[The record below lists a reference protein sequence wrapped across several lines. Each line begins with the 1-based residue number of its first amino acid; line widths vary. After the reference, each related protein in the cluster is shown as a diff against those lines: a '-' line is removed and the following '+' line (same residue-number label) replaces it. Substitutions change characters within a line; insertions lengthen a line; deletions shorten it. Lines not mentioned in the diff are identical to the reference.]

1 MTNENEELQSLVD
14 KVRRSGVTDDSV
26 LDAMARTD
34 RADFLQGAFVA
45 RAYEDIPFPI
55 SCGQTISQPGIV
67 GLMTQELE
75 VKPNHRVLEVGTG
88 SGYLAVILSMLAKR
102 VYSVERHRLLAEQ
115 ARSVIHK
122 KYSKCENI
130 TFVIGDGTKGLPE
143 AAPFDRIIVSAA
155 SEDPPPLLL
164 NQLKDGGIMVLPVG
178 RSEWTQQLVKAERI
192 GDKFEY
198 TEICGVRFVPL
209 IEGIAHD

>member
-1 MTNENEELQSLVD
+1 MTGWNEDIHSLVD

-26 LDAMARTD
+26 LDAMAQTD
-34 RADFLQGAFVA
+34 RADFLQGAFVS

-75 VKPNHRVLEVGTG
+75 VRPNHRVLEVGTG
-88 SGYLAVILSMLAKR
+88 SGYLAVILSKLAKR
-102 VYSVERHRLLAEQ
+102 VYSVERHRPLVEQ
-115 ARSVIHK
+115 ARSVI
-122 KYSKCENI
+122 YGTYECENI
-130 TFVIGDGTKGLPE
+130 TVVIGDGTKGLPE

-192 GDKFEY
+192 GDNFEY
-198 TEICGVRFVPL
+198 TELCGVRFVPL
-209 IEGIAHD
+209 IEGIANG

>member
-1 MTNENEELQSLVD
+1 MTNEKEERQSLVD
-14 KVRRSGVTDDSV
+14 KVRRSGVIDDSV
-26 LDAMARTD
+26 LDAMTRTD
-34 RADFLQGAFVA
+34 RADFLQGAFVS

-55 SCGQTISQPGIV
+55 SCGQTISQPAIV
-67 GLMTQELE
+67 GLMTQELK
-75 VKPNHRVLEVGTG
+75 VKPSHRVLEVGTG

-115 ARSVIHK
+115 ARSVIYS
-122 KYSKCENI
+122 KYKCENI
-130 TFVIGDGTKGLPE
+130 TVVIGDGTKGLPE

-198 TEICGVRFVPL
+198 TELCGVRFVPL
-209 IEGIAHD
+209 IEGIAHG

>member
-1 MTNENEELQSLVD
+1 MIDRNEDTRTLID
-14 KVRRSGVTDDSV
+14 KVRRFGVADEGV
-26 LDAMARTD
+26 LDAMAQTD
-34 RADFLQGAFVA
+34 RADFLKGAFVS

-67 GLMTQELE
+67 GLMMQELE
-75 VKPNHRVLEVGTG
+75 VNRNHRVLEVGTG

-102 VYSVERHRLLAEQ
+102 VYSVERHRLLVEQ
-115 ARSVIHK
+115 ARSVIYS
-122 KYSKCENI
+122 KYKCENI
-130 TFVIGDGTKGLPE
+130 TVVIGDGTKGLPE

-178 RSEWTQQLVKAERI
+178 RSEWTQQLVKAQRI

-198 TEICGVRFVPL
+198 TELCGVRFVPL
-209 IEGIAHD
+209 IEGIANG

>member
-1 MTNENEELQSLVD
+1 MTDWKKNTQTLVD
-14 KVRRSGVTDDSV
+14 KVRRLGVTDEGV
-26 LDAMARTD
+26 LDAMAHTD
-34 RADFLQGAFVA
+34 RAKFLQGAFVS

-67 GLMTQELE
+67 GLMTQELD
-75 VKPNHRVLEVGTG
+75 VKRNHRVLEVGTG
-88 SGYLAVILSMLAKR
+88 SGYLSVILSKLAKR
-102 VYSVERHRLLAEQ
+102 VYSVERHRSLVEK
-115 ARSVIHK
+115 ARSVIREE
-122 KYSKCENI
+122 YKCENV
-130 TFVIGDGTKGLPE
+130 TLVIGDGTQGLPE

-178 RSEWTQQLVKAERI
+178 RSEWTQQLVKAQRI

-198 TEICGVRFVPL
+198 TELCGVRFVPL
-209 IEGIAHD
+209 IEGIANG